1 VRVGIDIGRV
11 IIGGSG
17 PGDTS
22 FFSSEYLETPAVPD
36 AFEGVRQLV
45 DENGWDNV
53 YLISKCGS
61 QVQHKT
67 MHWLE
72 HHDFWRKTGV
82 AAHHDWMFFVRERR
96 DKAPLARELRLD
108 RFIDDRWDVLKWMQ
122 GSVPH
127 LSLFGR
133 QKRNT
138 WNYLPFREGERVG
151 TIRRGLVG
159 HYPSWAHIMLED

>member
-11 IIGGSG
+11 IIGGAG

-22 FFSSEYLETPAVPD
+22 FFSGRYLETPAVPD

-45 DENGWDNV
+45 DENGENNV
-53 YLISKCGS
+53 YLISKCGL
-61 QVQHKT
+61 QVQRKT
-67 MHWLE
+67 LDWLE
-72 HHDFWRKTGV
+72 HHGFYDRCSIVEGHV
-82 AAHHDWMFFVRERR
+82 HFVRERQ
-96 DKAPLARELRLD
+96 DKAPLASDLRLD

-138 WNYLPFREGERVG
+138 WNYLPPVLGSHHAG
-151 TIRRGLVG
+151 GLT
-159 HYPSWAHIMLED
+159 